1 MVNTTMM
8 WKTGILAFILSWTCT
23 MQAQVKVQVITKK
36 IEKSFPYRNGY
47 EVNVEGEKAEVIVES
62 WDKDEIKVQ
71 LELTAQHPDKAVA
84 EKELESIKYLAD
96 KVKNKIYLRNYL
108 AKKEGEPE
116 PQSQLSAKYTIYVP
130 EKCPVYLKNYFGTI
144 NVSNLFNSV
153 KINSQFSKIALENLQ
168 GMMDVTSRFGDVLG
182 ANLDGDMKLNTRRS
196 DVTLKNIKGNYDLT
210 TQYGIVKL
218 WANKDLLSLNINA
231 DKSDVFL
238 YNVNTSQFAYNL
250 SSQNGKIDFPN
261 NLKYSTLQNTK
272 EVKRIQF
279 KPVTEYY
286 ATITVSVSF
295 GNIFVGK

>member
-1 MVNTTMM
+1 MI
-8 WKTGILAFILSWTCT
+8 WKTSTLLFLSIWAYSLE
-23 MQAQVKVQVITKK
+23 AQVKVQVITKK
-36 IEKSFPYRNGY
+36 IEKTFPYRNGY

-62 WDKDEIKVQ
+62 WDKDEIKVL
-71 LELTAQHPDKAVA
+71 LELTAQHPDKSIA
-84 EKELESIKYLAD
+84 ERDLDEIKYLAD

-108 AKKEGEPE
+108 SKKEENAE
-116 PQSQLSAKYTIYVP
+116 PQAQLSAKYTIYVP

-153 KINSQFSKIALENLQ
+153 KINSQFSKIALENIQ
-168 GMMDVTSRFGDVLG
+168 GMMDVNTRFGDLIG
-182 ANLDGDMKLNTRRS
+182 ANLDGDMVLNSRRS
-196 DVTLKNIKGNYDLT
+196 DITLKNIKGNYDLT

-218 WANKDLLSLNINA
+218 WAHKDLLSLKVNA

-238 YNVNTSQFAYNL
+238 YNINPGQFAYNL
-250 SSQNGKIDFPN
+250 SSQNGTIDFPN
-261 NLKYSTLQNTK
+261 NLKYNTLQNTK

>member
-1 MVNTTMM
+1 MLRLLFLLILLINT
-8 WKTGILAFILSWTCT
+8 GVIS
-23 MQAQVKVQVITKK
+23 AQVKVQVITKK
-36 IEKSFPYRNGY
+36 IEKSFTYRNGY

-153 KINSQFSKIALENLQ
+153 KINSQFSKIALDNLQ
-168 GMMDVTSRFGDVLG
+168 GFMDITTRFGDLIG
-182 ANLDGDMKLNTRRS
+182 ANLDGDLTLNARRS

-238 YNVNTSQFAYNL
+238 YNVNPAQFAYNL
-250 SSQNGKIDFPN
+250 TAQNGKVDFPN

-295 GNIFVGK
+295 GNIFIGK

>member
-1 MVNTTMM
+1 
-8 WKTGILAFILSWTCT
+8 
-23 MQAQVKVQVITKK
+23 
-36 IEKSFPYRNGY
+36 
-47 EVNVEGEKAEVIVES
+47 VES
-62 WDKDEIKVQ
+62 WDKDEIKVL

-84 EKELESIKYLAD
+84 EKDLESIKYLAD
-96 KVKNKIYLRNYL
+96 KVKSKIYLRNYL
-108 AKKEGEPE
+108 SKKEGEPE

-168 GMMDVTSRFGDVLG
+168 GLMDVTSRFGDVLG

-218 WANKDLLSLNINA
+218 WANKDLLSLKINA
-231 DKSDVFL
+231 DKSDVYL

>member
-1 MVNTTMM
+1 M
-8 WKTGILAFILSWTCT
+8 KYRIIILMLLNICVWTL
-23 MQAQVKVQVITKK
+23 QAQVKVQVITKK

-62 WDKDEIKVQ
+62 WDKDEIKVV

-84 EKELESIKYLAD
+84 EKDLEAIKYLAD

-108 AKKEGEPE
+108 AKEEGKAEPE
-116 PQSQLSAKYTIYVP
+116 SVLSAKYTIFVP

-168 GMMDVTSRFGDVLG
+168 GVMDISTRFGDLIG
-182 ANLDGDMKLNTRRS
+182 ANLDGDMTLNARRS
-196 DVTLKNIKGNYDLT
+196 DITLRDMKGRYNLT

-218 WANKDLLSLNINA
+218 WATKDLLSLNINA
-231 DKSDVFL
+231 DKSEVFL
-238 YNVNTSQFAYNL
+238 YTPNPQQFAYNL
-250 SSQNGKIDFPN
+250 SSQYGSIEYPN
-261 NLKYSTLQNTK
+261 NMKFNYLQNTK

-279 KPVTEYY
+279 KPVNEYY

>member
-1 MVNTTMM
+1 M
-8 WKTGILAFILSWTCT
+8 KGKIILILIISSWTWHVS
-23 MQAQVKVQVITKK
+23 AQVKVQVITKK
-36 IEKSFPYRNGY
+36 MEKSFTYRNGY

-62 WDKDEIKVQ
+62 WDKDEIKVE

-84 EKELESIKYLAD
+84 EKELESIKYVAD

-108 AKKEGEPE
+108 SKKEGEPE

-130 EKCPVYLKNYFGTI
+130 EKCPVYVKNYFGTI
-144 NVSNLFNSV
+144 NISNLFNSV
-153 KINSQFSKIALENLQ
+153 KINSQFSKIALDNLQ
-168 GMMDVTSRFGDVLG
+168 GIMDITTRFGDIIG
-182 ANLDGDMKLNTRRS
+182 DNLDGEMMLNARRS
-196 DVTLKNIKGNYDLT
+196 DVSLKNIKGRYDLT

-218 WANKDLLSLNINA
+218 WASKELLSLNIHA

-238 YNVNTSQFAYNL
+238 YNVNPTQFAYNL
-250 SSQNGKIDFPN
+250 TAQNGTIEFPN
-261 NLKYSTLQNTK
+261 NLKYTTLQNNK